1 VAKALPANLFGCSIF
16 SGSPIG
22 RGAVNGDPPVSSTS
36 PSRPR
41 GTVGMVRAAEAVP
54 PFLGEDEMGIRA
66 RTSVGMPTQR
76 PAGSLAGLPPISN
89 PCRFTTGAAADGWPE
104 ASAGASRCH
113 AKDPLK
119 VNAAR
124 RLVASRFVKQRA
136 QISGFLGRVGFD
148 HVYHGGIHVL
158 VLTIVLQ
165 YALRPPVTLA
175 VRQLDRSKSDRASR
189 GPPTHGLSNSTMLR
203 YFKSHAS
210 ERKP

>member
-1 VAKALPANLFGCSIF
+1 MAKALPANLFGCSIF

-124 RLVASRFVKQRA
+124 RRA
-136 QISGFLGRVGFD
+136 QISDFLGRVGFD
-148 HVYHGGIHVL
+148 HVYQGGIHVL